1 MLGSINNRGKVS
13 EPCLSSPIITL
24 HRGTLSIPPR
34 PQRGSD
40 QTAASLNG
48 VLRRSGSEEI
58 LQGSKFAGFEKR
70 LCAYSKKSLWCGR
83 SSGRVVPPL
92 AAGRSPT
99 DDFLSS

>member
-58 LQGSKFAGFEKR
+58 LQGSKNGCVLIR
-70 LCAYSKKSLWCGR
+70 KKVYGVGARRDGWSR
-83 SSGRVVPPL
+83 PL
-92 AAGRSPT
+92 ALAVPRPMS
-99 DDFLSS
+99 FLEKSNA